1 MHPAGPIELC
11 KSASIVP
18 SKVLAVNNEK
28 LDNAQYDIKFEE
40 VVSIQ
45 SIENKQN
52 INCKYHMHGK
62 CTRGNDCPYLHE
74 SSNSNSIQVLDNQL
88 LINSTTGSTAD
99 VSSTDINESDPN
111 EKEKVAKTVLAKY
124 SMKRHI
130 ADISKDHVLEVHSKQ

>member
-1 MHPAGPIELC
+1 MDQKYFDFNTITDCTYYYKGTCNRGGKCVFRHKFNNSKFVPICNKWNVYKCFDKECKYMHPAGPIELC

-62 CTRGNDCPYLHE
+62 CQVSGIRTPERRGF
-74 SSNSNSIQVLDNQL
+74 S
-88 LINSTTGSTAD
+88 
-99 VSSTDINESDPN
+99 
-111 EKEKVAKTVLAKY
+111 
-124 SMKRHI
+124 
-130 ADISKDHVLEVHSKQ
+130 